1 MGMVISSKCF
11 PYKNILKEI
20 WMFLDGA
27 LVKVKRRK
35 LKTYIRSYRG
45 VSDNIGIFLVKA
57 KILIR
62 LSIKKKDAKVI

>member
-1 MGMVISSKCF
+1 MS
-11 PYKNILKEI
+11 
-20 WMFLDGA
+20 LDGA

-45 VSDNIGIFLVKA
+45 VSGNIGIFLVKA

-62 LSIKKKDAKVI
+62 LSIKKKKRKSYLKKNLILKNKWTQK